1 MQLVIGKTC
10 AIRHLFML
18 GSLVNKTHYFSRSQI
33 ELIVHNASI
42 IKYPRSS
49 GLADRLIG
57 V

>member
-18 GSLVNKTHYFSRSQI
+18 GSLVNKPHYFSRSQI